1 MTRKEAAAIILSISQ
16 GPRELTYAEHFWESS
31 GKRRFTAQDLLYYI
45 LRSHRMEPGPL
56 VLDPMTGAF
65 RVRLMGKCLEGRKTR
80 LVLDLRM
87 EGPCTA
93 VSIMVDT
100 QTRKQRRNNK

>member
-1 MTRKEAAAIILSISQ
+1 MTRKEAAAIILSIDQ

-31 GKRRFTAQDLLYYI
+31 GKRRFTAQDLYYI
-45 LRSHRMEPGPL
+45 LKSHRMEPGPL
-56 VLDPMTGAF
+56 GLDQKTGGF
-65 RVRLMGKCLEGRKTR
+65 RVRLLGNCLEGRATR

-93 VSIMVDT
+93 VSIMEDT
-100 QTRKQRRNNK
+100 QTRKRRRNK

>member
-1 MTRKEAAAIILSISQ
+1 MTRKEAAAIILSIDQ

-31 GKRRFTAQDLLYYI
+31 GKRRFTAQDVYYI
-45 LRSHRMEPGPL
+45 LRSYRIEPGHL
-56 VLDPMTGAF
+56 VLDEKTGAF
-65 RVRLMGKCLEGRKTR
+65 RVRLLGKCLEGRKAR

-93 VSIMVDT
+93 VSIMEHI
-100 QTRKQRRNNK
+100 QTRTRRRNK